1 MKRIVTIIALILAT
15 FDIAIARPYKV
26 DEIPNVQLSDRHR
39 YTSNPDDILS
49 NEAVQAID
57 LACDSLR
64 TKGIAQIAVVAVRDI
79 ADNDV
84 FTFAHKLFS
93 KWGVGLDKADNGLGI
108 ILVLDKREIRFVT
121 GYGLEGTLPDA
132 ICKRIQQQ
140 YMVSPLGRGDYD
152 GGMVAGVAAVA
163 NLLSNGELPAY
174 AEEELS
180 EGEIIAMLC
189 FIIMMMAIF
198 AIFAFAAHR
207 ANRRCPNCGKHD
219 LKTTNEQILEDTY
232 SHRLIAKTV
241 VCPHCGYTTIRRT
254 RIEKGTVIILGGGGN
269 NRGGGFGGGFGG
281 GGFGGGSFGGGGAG
295 SRF

>member
-1 MKRIVTIIALILAT
+1 MKRIITITALILAT
-15 FDIAIARPYKV
+15 FGFATARPYQV

-39 YTSNPDDILS
+39 YTSNPDNILS

-64 TKGIAQIAVVAVRDI
+64 TKGVAQIAVVAVRDI
-79 ADNDV
+79 ASDDV

-93 KWGVGLDKADNGLGI
+93 SWGVGLDKADNGLGI

-121 GYGLEGTLPDA
+121 GYGLEGILPDA

-140 YMVSPLGRGDYD
+140 YMVEPLGRGDYD
-152 GGMVAGVAAVA
+152 KGMVAGVAAVA

-174 AEEELS
+174 TEDEMTDEDIMIVLCTTFALFAILA
-180 EGEIIAMLC
+180 IIAFL
-189 FIIMMMAIF
+189 IQ
-198 AIFAFAAHR
+198 R
-207 ANRRCPNCGKHD
+207 ANRRCPKCGKYT
-219 LKTTNEQILEDTY
+219 LQQSNQQIVEDKRT
-232 SHRLIAKTV
+232 HQLIATTL
-241 VCPHCGYTTIRRT
+241 VCPHCGNSIT
-254 RIEKGTVIILGGGGN
+254 RHNRIDKGGVIIIGGGN
-269 NRGGGFGGGFGG
+269 HRGGGFGGGFGG